1 MLDKLKVVYF
11 GDGNNIANSLS
22 IIADILSINLNT
34 SGYRTKVFSNG
45 LDLLNFCETLVP
57 DLILLDVMMPKLD
70 GIETCKLIR
79 RKPKLEKIPIIFI
92 TAKAAESDIVVG
104 HEVGGNDYLIKP
116 ISNKILLSKIKRFL
130 TETNDVK
137 EANLLKFN
145 EIIMNIDSYSTTVN
159 QKKIDLTTT
168 EFMLLETLIKNK
180 GRVLSR
186 DQLIKR
192 KRIWGDD
199 KIIYD
204 RTIDVH
210 VKNLREK
217 LINSG
222 KYIKAVRGIGYKI
235 ESDD

>member
-1 MLDKLKVVYF
+1 M
-11 GDGNNIANSLS
+11 
-22 IIADILSINLNT
+22 
-34 SGYRTKVFSNG
+34 
-45 LDLLNFCETLVP
+45 
-57 DLILLDVMMPKLD
+57 
-70 GIETCKLIR
+70 
-79 RKPKLEKIPIIFI
+79 
-92 TAKAAESDIVVG
+92 
-104 HEVGGNDYLIKP
+104 
-116 ISNKILLSKIKRFL
+116 LSKIKRFL